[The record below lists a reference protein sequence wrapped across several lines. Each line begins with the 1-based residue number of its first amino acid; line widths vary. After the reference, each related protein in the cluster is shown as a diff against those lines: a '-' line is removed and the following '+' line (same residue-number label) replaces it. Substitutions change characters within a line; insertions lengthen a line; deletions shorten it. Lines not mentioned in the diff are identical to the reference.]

1 MQMVSQ
7 KTSADFFG
15 SGSVLKILLKIA
27 PPVMAAQLI
36 QSLYNIVDSFFVGR
50 YSADGLTALS
60 VIFPV
65 QCLIVAVSVGTGTG
79 VNILMTRLYAQG
91 KTKDADSAGGTG
103 IFLALLSW
111 IFLSVLAAFF
121 MKGFVSVSAKSKEA
135 MDYAFLYGMIVTIGS
150 AGIFLESIFTKIHQ
164 AQGNMKLPMIAQIAG
179 AVTNTV
185 LDPILIFGFGIVP
198 KLGIAGAAIA
208 TVAGQVVAAV
218 ITGATGFRKFPPLKN
233 IKTFLLPIYKFGL
246 PSIFMQFMYVVYIM
260 ILNMILA
267 GFSDSAV
274 TVLGLYY
281 KLQTFFFIPLFAFQ
295 TCIVPVLSYNY
306 ARKSFNRCRKI
317 IFDSILIAFVLML
330 AGVLCFEFIPGIL
343 IRVFSDSAEVLQDGI
358 PAFRIIGASFFPC
371 VFSLMS
377 PVVFQAV
384 GDMKR
389 SLLLSVIRQI
399 FCLIPIFW
407 ILSFFGLVYTWI
419 AFPSAEIITG
429 TAGMLMYRNEIKRWK
444 KLEVSGETQF

>member
-1 MQMVSQ
+1 MQTASQ

-65 QCLIVAVSVGTGTG
+65 QCLIVAIAVGTGTG

-91 KTKDADSAGGTG
+91 KNKDADSAGGTG

-111 IFLSVLAAFF
+111 IFLSILAELF
-121 MKGFVSVSAKSKEA
+121 MYRFVSVSAKSKEA
-135 MDYAFLYGMIVTIGS
+135 MYYAYFYGKIVTLGS
-150 AGIFLESIFTKIHQ
+150 IGIFLESIFTKIHQ

-185 LDPILIFGFGIVP
+185 LDPILIFGVAGIVP
-198 KLGIAGAAIA
+198 ELGIAGAAIA

-218 ITGATGFRKFPPLKN
+218 ITGVTGFRKIPPLKK
-233 IKTFLLPIYKFGL
+233 IKMFSLPIYKFGL

-317 IFDSILIAFVLML
+317 VFDSILIAFVLML
-330 AGVLCFEFIPGIL
+330 AGVLCFELIPGIL
-343 IRVFSDSAEVLQDGI
+343 IRVFSDSTEVLKDGI

-429 TAGMLMYRNEIKRWK
+429 TVGMLMYRNEIKRWK
-444 KLEVSGETQF
+444 QLEVDDE

>member
-1 MQMVSQ
+1 MASQ
-7 KTSADFFG
+7 KMSADFFG

-65 QCLIVAVSVGTGTG
+65 QCLIVAIAVGTGTG
-79 VNILMTRLYAQG
+79 VNILMTRLYAQE
-91 KTKDADSAGGTG
+91 KTKDADCAGGTG

-111 IFLSVLAAFF
+111 IFLSILAELF
-121 MKGFVSVSAKSKEA
+121 MESFVSVSAKSKES
-135 MDYAFLYGMIVTIGS
+135 MYYALLYGKIVTLGS

-185 LDPILIFGFGIVP
+185 LDPILIFGFGIIP
-198 KLGIAGAAIA
+198 ELGIAGAAIA

-218 ITGATGFRKFPPLKN
+218 ITGVSGFRKIPPLKN
-233 IKTFLLPIYKFGL
+233 IKMFSLPIYKFGL

-317 IFDSILIAFVLML
+317 VFDSILIAFVLML

-343 IRVFSDSAEVLQDGI
+343 IRVFSDNAEVLHDGI

-407 ILSFFGLVYTWI
+407 ILSFLGLVYTWI

-429 TAGMLMYRNEIKRWK
+429 TVGMLMYRNEIKRWK
-444 KLEVSGETQF
+444 RLENSDV

>member
-1 MQMVSQ
+1 MQTASQ
-7 KTSADFFG
+7 KISADFFG

-65 QCLIVAVSVGTGTG
+65 QCLIVAIAVGTGTG
-79 VNILMTRLYAQG
+79 VNILMTRQYAQG
-91 KTKDADSAGGTG
+91 KNKDADSAGGTG

-111 IFLSVLAAFF
+111 IFLSILAELF
-121 MKGFVSVSAKSKEA
+121 MESFVSVSAKSKEA
-135 MDYAFLYGMIVTIGS
+135 MYYALLYGKIVTIGS

-185 LDPILIFGFGIVP
+185 LDPILIFGFGIIP
-198 KLGIAGAAIA
+198 ELGIAGAAFA

-218 ITGATGFRKFPPLKN
+218 ITGVSGFRKIPPLKN
-233 IKTFLLPIYKFGL
+233 IKMFLLPIYKFGL

-317 IFDSILIAFVLML
+317 VFDSILIAFVLML
-330 AGVLCFEFIPGIL
+330 AGVLCFELIPGSL
-343 IRVFSDSAEVLQDGI
+343 IRIFSDSTEVLHDGI

-407 ILSFFGLVYTWI
+407 ILSFLGLVYTWI

-429 TAGMLMYRNEIKRWK
+429 TVGMLMYRNEIKRWK
-444 KLEVSGETQF
+444 RLEVNEV

>member
-1 MQMVSQ
+1 MQMASQ
-7 KTSADFFG
+7 KMSADFFG

-65 QCLIVAVSVGTGTG
+65 QCLIVAIAVGTGTG
-79 VNILMTRLYAQG
+79 VNILMTRLYAQE
-91 KTKDADSAGGTG
+91 KTKDADCAGGTG

-111 IFLSVLAAFF
+111 IFLSILAELF
-121 MKGFVSVSAKSKEA
+121 MESFVSVSAKSKEA
-135 MDYAFLYGMIVTIGS
+135 MYYALLYGKIVTIGS

-185 LDPILIFGFGIVP
+185 LDPLLIFGFGIVP
-198 KLGIAGAAIA
+198 ELGIAGAAIA

-218 ITGATGFRKFPPLKN
+218 ITGVSGFRKIPPLKN
-233 IKTFLLPIYKFGL
+233 IKTFSLPIYKFGL

-306 ARKSFNRCRKI
+306 ARKSFDRCRKI
-317 IFDSILIAFVLML
+317 VFDSILIAFVLML
-330 AGVLCFEFIPGIL
+330 AGVLCFELIPGIL
-343 IRVFSDSAEVLQDGI
+343 IRVFSDSAEVLHDGI

-371 VFSLMS
+371 VFSLMT

-407 ILSFFGLVYTWI
+407 ILSFLGLVYTWI

-444 KLEVSGETQF
+444 RLENSDV

>member
-1 MQMVSQ
+1 MQMASQ

-15 SGSVLKILLKIA
+15 SDSVLKILLKIA

-50 YSADGLTALS
+50 YSAYGLTALS

-65 QCLIVAVSVGTGTG
+65 QCLIVAIAVGTGTG
-79 VNILMTRLYAQG
+79 VDILMTRLYAQG

-111 IFLSVLAAFF
+111 IFLSILAAFF

-135 MDYAFLYGMIVTIGS
+135 MYYAFLYGMIVTLGS

-198 KLGIAGAAIA
+198 ELGIAGAAIA
-208 TVAGQVVAAV
+208 TIAGQVVAAV
-218 ITGATGFRKFPPLKN
+218 ITGATGFRKIPPLKN
-233 IKTFLLPIYKFGL
+233 IKTFSLPIYKFGL

-317 IFDSILIAFVLML
+317 VFDSILIAFVLML
-330 AGVLCFEFIPGIL
+330 AGVLCFELIPEIL

-389 SLLLSVIRQI
+389 SLLLSIIRQI

-429 TAGMLMYRNEIKRWK
+429 TAGMLMCRNEIKRWK
-444 KLEVSGETQF
+444 KLETNDK

>member
-1 MQMVSQ
+1 MAVS
-7 KTSADFFG
+7 SADFFG

-65 QCLIVAVSVGTGTG
+65 QCLIVAIAVGTGTG
-79 VNILMTRLYAQG
+79 VNILMTRQYAQG
-91 KTKDADSAGGTG
+91 KNKDADSAGGTG

-111 IFLSVLAAFF
+111 IFLSILAELF
-121 MKGFVSVSAKSKEA
+121 MYSFVSVSAKSKKA
-135 MDYAFLYGMIVTIGS
+135 MFYALLYGKIVTLGS

-198 KLGIAGAAIA
+198 ELGIAGAAIA
-208 TVAGQVVAAV
+208 TVAGQVVAAI
-218 ITGATGFRKFPPLKN
+218 ITGVSGFRKIPPLKN
-233 IKTFLLPIYKFGL
+233 IKTFSLPIYKFGL

-317 IFDSILIAFVLML
+317 VFDSILIAFVLMF
-330 AGVLCFEFIPGIL
+330 AGVLCFELIPGIL
-343 IRVFSDSAEVLQDGI
+343 IWIFSDSAEVLHDGI

-407 ILSFFGLVYTWI
+407 ILSFLGLVYTWI
-419 AFPSAEIITG
+419 AFPVAEITTG
-429 TAGMLMYRNEIKRWK
+429 TVGMLMYRNEVKRWK
-444 KLEVSGETQF
+444 RLENLQ

>member
-1 MQMVSQ
+1 MQMALQ
-7 KTSADFFG
+7 KMSADFFG

-65 QCLIVAVSVGTGTG
+65 QCLIVAIAVGTGTG
-79 VNILMTRLYAQG
+79 VNILMTRQYAQG
-91 KTKDADSAGGTG
+91 KNKDADSAGGTG

-111 IFLSVLAAFF
+111 IFLSILAELF
-121 MKGFVSVSAKSKEA
+121 MESFVSVSAKSKEA
-135 MDYAFLYGMIVTIGS
+135 MFYALLYGKIVTIGS

-164 AQGNMKLPMIAQIAG
+164 SQGNMKLPMIAQIAG

-185 LDPILIFGFGIVP
+185 LDPLLIFGFGIVP
-198 KLGIAGAAIA
+198 ELGIAGAAIA

-218 ITGATGFRKFPPLKN
+218 ITGVSGFRKIPPLKN
-233 IKTFLLPIYKFGL
+233 IKIFSLPIYKFGL

-306 ARKSFNRCRKI
+306 ARKSFSRCRKI
-317 IFDSILIAFVLML
+317 VFDSILIAFVLML

-343 IRVFSDSAEVLQDGI
+343 IRIFSDSAEVLHDGI

-371 VFSLMS
+371 VFSLMT

-407 ILSFFGLVYTWI
+407 ILSFLGLVYTWI

-429 TAGMLMYRNEIKRWK
+429 TVGMLMYRNEIKRWK
-444 KLEVSGETQF
+444 RLENSDV

>member
-1 MQMVSQ
+1 MQMASQ
-7 KTSADFFG
+7 KMSDDFFG

-65 QCLIVAVSVGTGTG
+65 QCLIVAIAVGTGTG
-79 VNILMTRLYAQG
+79 VNILMTRQYAQG
-91 KTKDADSAGGTG
+91 KNKDADSAGGTG

-111 IFLSVLAAFF
+111 IFLSILAELF
-121 MKGFVSVSAKSKEA
+121 MESFVSVSAKSKEA
-135 MDYAFLYGMIVTIGS
+135 MNYALLYGKIVTIGS

-198 KLGIAGAAIA
+198 ELGIAGAAIA

-218 ITGATGFRKFPPLKN
+218 ITGVSGFRKIPPLKN
-233 IKTFLLPIYKFGL
+233 IKTFSLPIYKFGL

-306 ARKSFNRCRKI
+306 ARKSFDRCRKI
-317 IFDSILIAFVLML
+317 VFDSILIAFVLML

-343 IRVFSDSAEVLQDGI
+343 IRIFSDSAEVLHDGI

-371 VFSLMS
+371 VFSLMT
-377 PVVFQAV
+377 PVVFQAL
-384 GDMKR
+384 GDMRR

-429 TAGMLMYRNEIKRWK
+429 TVGMLMYCNEIKRWK
-444 KLEVSGETQF
+444 SLENLQ